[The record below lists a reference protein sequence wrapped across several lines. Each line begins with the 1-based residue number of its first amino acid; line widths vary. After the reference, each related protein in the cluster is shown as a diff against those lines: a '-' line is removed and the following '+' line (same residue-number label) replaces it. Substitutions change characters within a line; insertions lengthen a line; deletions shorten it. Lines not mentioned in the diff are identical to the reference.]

1 MNLITRLHI
10 ACADRKYRRKMRR
23 LFRTMKCV
31 GRNVHIRPNYQFS
44 STRKVEIGD
53 NVWIGELFYARAE
66 GGLKIGSGAI
76 MSRNV
81 EVWTSNHNYDS
92 DDLMCLPYDRRF
104 VTKPVVI
111 GENVWI
117 GSRVTILP
125 GVTIGEGAVIGA
137 GTVVSR
143 DVPPCAVAAGNP
155 VRVIKYRDQDVYRKL
170 KAEGRI
176 YLDMEY
182 DYDVSSLRKS
192 EYWHGR

>member
-1 MNLITRLHI
+1 MNWISKLHI
-10 ACADRKYRRKMRR
+10 AYADKKYRHKLRR
-23 LFRTMKCV
+23 LFSTMKCV

-44 STRKVEIGD
+44 SPKKVEIGD
-53 NVWIGELFYARAE
+53 HVWIGEQFYAKAE
-66 GGLKIGSGAI
+66 GGLEIGSGTI
-76 MSRNV
+76 ISRNV

-92 DDLMCLPYDRRF
+92 DDLMCIPYDRRF

-137 GTVVSR
+137 GAVVSK
-143 DVPPCAVAAGNP
+143 DVPACAVAAGNP
-155 VRVIKYRDQDVYRKL
+155 IRVIKYRDQDVYRKL
-170 KAEGRI
+170 KAEGKI
-176 YLDMEY
+176 YLDVEY

-192 EYWHGR
+192 EY